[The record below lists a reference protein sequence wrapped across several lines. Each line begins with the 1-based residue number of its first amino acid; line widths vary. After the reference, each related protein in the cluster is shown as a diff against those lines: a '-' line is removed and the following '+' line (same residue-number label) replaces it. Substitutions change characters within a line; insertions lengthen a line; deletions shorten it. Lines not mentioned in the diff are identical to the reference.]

1 MKEYQCRM
9 MSIFAPVLVM
19 VMKKCFNVLLTASL
33 VAMGLVIS
41 SYGKDNATTPDAP
54 Q

>member
-1 MKEYQCRM
+1 
-9 MSIFAPVLVM
+9 
-19 VMKKCFNVLLTASL
+19 MKKYFNVLLTASL

-41 SYGKDNATTPDAP
+41 SCEKDNATTPDAP